1 MAENESQVAAVW
13 QVGDVVAGQYRVTR
27 IHEHGGMGLV
37 YRVRHLG
44 WDTDLAVKCPR
55 PELFASAADQERFVA
70 EAQTWVSLGLHP
82 NICGC
87 HYVRVLGGI
96 PRVFAEYV
104 EGGSLRE
111 WIDDGRLYAGDGS
124 YAGDGAQ
131 GGPVRATSRIL
142 DLAIQTA
149 WGLHHAHERGLV
161 HQDVKPANVLIAVG
175 PDGEMTAKVTDFG
188 LARARASATPS
199 LAAHAAATDAAP
211 TDVATA
217 PAGVSVLVPSGGLTR
232 AYASPEQTEGRPL
245 GRRTDVFS
253 FATSVLE
260 MFTGGVVWMF
270 GPAAGEALAAIRAD
284 GVGDDRLPALPP
296 DLADLLARC
305 LEEDPSQRPA
315 SMAVVADELT
325 GIYRRA
331 TGTEYAR
338 PVPRVAELRA
348 DELNNRALSLLDL
361 GRTAE
366 AEQTF
371 ADAHAADP
379 QHVAA
384 VYNLGLLRWRRGAV
398 TDEELLAE
406 IEAVASDT
414 GNPWTAR
421 LQLARVHLERGDLD
435 AARGLLAGIER
446 EQAERERT
454 GWDGVAD
461 ALAVLTSGRL
471 PDAKS
476 VQRWEVPWYWTKPG
490 WHPPILTAR
499 LTEGLDRVLIG
510 NVDDSVRLYD
520 IPSGECVRTLDAR
533 GHDIDVTPDGAF
545 AATCSSDTGIRFWDL
560 ATGACLH
567 TFAEDEHAAWSVRL
581 SADARA
587 LIASVSGGDVKV
599 WDPRSGEHRW
609 TFGGHGGTT
618 SVELSADGR
627 RALTSG
633 RDDGTTRLW
642 DLETGRCLL
651 SLERDDRSGN
661 AMCFSRDGRLAALAS
676 YKVPTIEVWDLEA
689 GRRIS
694 ILKGHARFGRQLEF
708 SLDNRRLISCDS
720 RDVRVWEVAAGRCLR
735 TFREHTADVS
745 EVRFDATA
753 THAVSV
759 SEDNSARR
767 WVLPG
772 VYTAPVQLSRPREHS
787 ELDRLRGTVD
797 RLVASAEEAI
807 ADSRYPAALE
817 LLSQARALPGYER
830 APGVTAAWRS
840 LGSRATRSGLRG
852 VWPVR
857 TMSGHEYAGHE
868 YAGHEYAVNTV
879 AISGDGRLAASGG
892 QDKTVRLWDLASGQC
907 VRVIEDLTAPVFS
920 VGLSA
925 DGERVLA
932 VSRTGAVEQWSVQT
946 GARLGEAA
954 PGSADS
960 VPGFGGWQKQPDRIR
975 DNGARAA
982 HFTPDGRLVLIGAA
996 DSAVRLWDIASS
1008 TCLRAMIGHQH
1019 DLRTVFISA
1028 DGRHAASAGVDLAVR
1043 LWDTATGECRHV
1055 LTGHTHP
1062 VAAVCLS
1069 ADGRFALSSGAHEDR
1084 RIRLWD
1090 TATGASLGTTDRLPA
1105 VANALRFTTDG
1116 RFALSGDEGGA
1127 LRIWDLTTGTCV
1139 RSVKG
1144 HGNPVNDLALTPDAR
1159 FVLAAH
1165 DDGVMR
1171 LWETDWDLDA
1181 REPADWDESVAPY
1194 AAAFMARPP
1203 SQQTDAAIE
1212 ELLELLRHAGLGW
1225 VRGEAVRARVAR
1237 RW

>member
-1 MAENESQVAAVW
+1 MPESDSRVPALW

-27 IHEHGGMGLV
+27 IHERGGMGLV

-70 EAQTWVSLGLHP
+70 EAETWVSLGLHP

-111 WIDDGRLYAGDGS
+111 WIDDGRLYAGGGS
-124 YAGDGAQ
+124 P
-131 GGPVRATSRIL
+131 GGPGGPGASGGPDRATARIL

-175 PDGEMTAKVTDFG
+175 PDGEVTAKVTDFG
-188 LARARASATPS
+188 LARARASATPTP
-199 LAAHAAATDAAP
+199 AADAAT
-211 TDVATA
+211 T
-217 PAGVSVLVPSGGLTR
+217 PADVSVLVPSGGLTR

-253 FATSVLE
+253 FGACVLE

-270 GPAAGEALAAIRAD
+270 GPAAGEALAAVRTD

-305 LEEDPSQRPA
+305 LEADPSQRPA

-325 GIYRRA
+325 GVYRRV

-371 ADAHAADP
+371 ADAHAVDP

-384 VYNLGLLRWRRGAV
+384 VYNLGLLRWRRGAL

-421 LQLARVHLERGDLD
+421 LQLARVHLEHGDLD
-435 AARGLLAGIER
+435 AARRLLDGIER
-446 EQAERERT
+446 EQT
-454 GWDGVAD
+454 GRDGVAD

-499 LTEGLDRVLIG
+499 LTEGLGRVLIG

-520 IPSGECVRTLDAR
+520 IPSGQCLRTLDAR

-560 ATGACLH
+560 ATGACLR
-567 TFAEDEHAAWSVRL
+567 TFAEDERAAWSVRL
-581 SADARA
+581 SVDARV
-587 LIASVSGGDVKV
+587 LIASVSGGEVKV
-599 WDPRSGEHRW
+599 WDPRTGAHRW

-618 SVELSADGR
+618 PVELSADGR

-651 SLERDDRSGN
+651 SLKRGDRSGN
-661 AMCFSRDGRLAALAS
+661 AMRFSRDGRLAALAG
-676 YKVPTIEVWDLEA
+676 YKEPTLAVWDLEA

-694 ILKGHARFGRQLEF
+694 VLKGHARFGGQIEF
-708 SLDNRRLISCDS
+708 SLDNRHLISCDS
-720 RDVRVWEVAAGRCLR
+720 RDIRVWEVAGGRCLR
-735 TFREHTADVS
+735 TFREHTARVCA
-745 EVRFDATA
+745 VRFDATA

-772 VYTAPVQLSRPREHS
+772 AYTAPVQLSRPREHS
-787 ELDRLRGTVD
+787 ELDRLRGTVE

-840 LGSRATRSGLRG
+840 LGSRAMRSGLRG

-857 TMSGHEYAGHE
+857 TMSGHE

-907 VRVIEDLTAPVFS
+907 LRVMEDLTAPVFS

-946 GARLGEAA
+946 GARLGMDAS
-954 PGSADS
+954 GSADS

-975 DNGARAA
+975 DNGARTA

-996 DSAVRLWDIASS
+996 DDTVRLWDIASS
-1008 TCLRAMIGHQH
+1008 TCVRAMSGHRN
-1019 DLRTVFISA
+1019 DLRTVFLSA
-1028 DGRHAASAGVDLAVR
+1028 DGRHAASAGADLAVR

-1055 LTGHTHP
+1055 LTGHTDP

-1069 ADGRFALSSGAHEDR
+1069 ADGRFALSSGAYDDR
-1084 RIRLWD
+1084 HIRLWD
-1090 TATGASLGTTDRLPA
+1090 TRTGANLGTTDRLPA
-1105 VANALRFTTDG
+1105 VAKALRFTTDG

-1171 LWETDWDLDA
+1171 LWETDWNLDA
-1181 REPADWDESVAPY
+1181 REPADWDEGVAPY
-1194 AAAFMARPP
+1194 LAAFTARPP

-1212 ELLELLRHAGLGW
+1212 ELLQLLRHAGLGW
-1225 VRGEAVRARVAR
+1225 VRGAAVRARVAR
-1237 RW
+1237 RAR